1 MRYHKLKAGECPGT
15 YVVTEPVTEQDLLRI
30 ANQIARKRLAKG
42 SAITSTTEAAEQLQT
57 LLQEREH
64 EVFGALF
71 LDSQHRVLAFEEL
84 FRGTLDSASIYPREV
99 VKRALLLNCGAIIAV
114 HNHPSG
120 DPTPS
125 DADRRFTRKLRE
137 ASAVMDLV
145 FQDHVIIGTPATER
159 PLPYFSFRE
168 HGLM

>member
-42 SAITSTTEAAEQLQT
+42 SAITSTTEAAERLQT
-57 LLQEREH
+57 LLQDREH

-84 FRGTLDSASIYPREV
+84 FRGTWTAPVSTHGKWSSGPYCSTV
-99 VKRALLLNCGAIIAV
+99 G
-114 HNHPSG
+114 PSSRC
-120 DPTPS
+120 T
-125 DADRRFTRKLRE
+125 
-137 ASAVMDLV
+137 
-145 FQDHVIIGTPATER
+145 ITPAVTRNPVNLTGSLPR
-159 PLPYFSFRE
+159 PSKKPWRWSMCDCLTIWWSVLRA
-168 HGLM
+168 

>member
-42 SAITSTTEAAEQLQT
+42 SAITSTMDAAERLQT

-71 LDSQHRVLAFEEL
+71 LDNQHRVIAFEEL

-99 VKRALLLNCGAIIAV
+99 LKRALQLNCGAIIAV

-120 DPTPS
+120 NPEPS
-125 DADRRFTRKLRE
+125 HCDRVFTRTLKE
-137 ASAVMDLV
+137 ALALV
-145 FQDHVIIGTPATER
+145 DIRLLDHLVVGAEGVVSLTER
-159 PLPYFSFRE
+159 
-168 HGLM
+168 GLL

>member
-42 SAITSTTEAAEQLQT
+42 TAITSTTEAAERLQT
-57 LLQEREH
+57 LLQDREH

-84 FRGTLDSASIYPREV
+84 FRGTLDSASIYPREM
-99 VKRALLLNCGAIIAV
+99 VKRAILLTQQWRSIIAV

-120 DPTPS
+120 DPEPS
-125 DADRRFTRKLRE
+125 HSDRVFTQALKE
-137 ASAVMDLV
+137 ALALV
-145 FQDHVIIGTPATER
+145 DVRLLDHLVVGAEGVVSMAER
-159 PLPYFSFRE
+159 GQL
-168 HGLM
+168 

>member
-42 SAITSTTEAAEQLQT
+42 TAITSTTEAAERLQT
-57 LLQEREH
+57 LLQDREH

-99 VKRALLLNCGAIIAV
+99 VKRALLRVFTQALKEALALVDVRLLDHLVVGAEGMVSLA
-114 HNHPSG
+114 
-120 DPTPS
+120 
-125 DADRRFTRKLRE
+125 
-137 ASAVMDLV
+137 
-145 FQDHVIIGTPATER
+145 ER
-159 PLPYFSFRE
+159 GQL
-168 HGLM
+168 

>member
-1 MRYHKLKAGECPGT
+1 GT

-42 SAITSTTEAAEQLQT
+42 TAITSTTEAAERLQT
-57 LLQEREH
+57 LLQDREH
-64 EVFGALF
+64 EVFAALF

-120 DPTPS
+120 DPEPS
-125 DADRRFTRKLRE
+125 HSDQVFTQALKE
-137 ASAVMDLV
+137 ALALV
-145 FQDHVIIGTPATER
+145 DVRLLDHLVVGAEGVVSMAER
-159 PLPYFSFRE
+159 GQL
-168 HGLM
+168 

>member
-15 YVVTEPVTEQDLLRI
+15 YVVTEPVTEQDLLLI

-42 SAITSTTEAAEQLQT
+42 TAITSTTEAAERLQT
-57 LLQEREH
+57 LLQDREH

-99 VKRALLLNCGAIIAV
+99 VKRALLLNCGPSSRCTITQAV
-114 HNHPSG
+114 TLN
-120 DPTPS
+120 
-125 DADRRFTRKLRE
+125 
-137 ASAVMDLV
+137 
-145 FQDHVIIGTPATER
+145 PATLTESSPKPSKR
-159 PLPYFSFRE
+159 PWRWSMCDCSTIWWLVPRA
-168 HGLM
+168 

>member
-42 SAITSTTEAAEQLQT
+42 TAITSTTEAAERLQT
-57 LLQEREH
+57 LLQDREH

-99 VKRALLLNCGAIIAV
+99 VKRALLLNSGAITQTRSL
-114 HNHPSG
+114 PKPPKRPWPWSMSG
-120 DPTPS
+120 CSTIWWSVPR
-125 DADRRFTRKLRE
+125 A
-137 ASAVMDLV
+137 
-145 FQDHVIIGTPATER
+145 
-159 PLPYFSFRE
+159 
-168 HGLM
+168 

>member
-42 SAITSTTEAAEQLQT
+42 TAITSTTEAAERLQT
-57 LLQEREH
+57 LLQDREH

-114 HNHPSG
+114 HYVARHI
-120 DPTPS
+120 
-125 DADRRFTRKLRE
+125 
-137 ASAVMDLV
+137 MDLMCPV
-145 FQDHVIIGTPATER
+145 SLCAAIEVTTFKSMYCRHKVNT
-159 PLPYFSFRE
+159 
-168 HGLM
+168 

>member
-42 SAITSTTEAAEQLQT
+42 TAITSTTEAAERLQT

-84 FRGTLDSASIYPREV
+84 FRGTLGSASIYPREV
-99 VKRALLLNCGAIIAV
+99 VKRALMLNCGAIIVV
-114 HNHPSG
+114 HNHSS
-120 DPTPS
+120 DTTPS
-125 DADRRFTRKLRE
+125 VPTTRWSSNRTSTRAKASLRAWVKTRSE
-137 ASAVMDLV
+137 WLGS
-145 FQDHVIIGTPATER
+145 GS
-159 PLPYFSFRE
+159 PL
-168 HGLM
+168 G

>member
-42 SAITSTTEAAEQLQT
+42 TAITSTTEAAERLQT
-57 LLQEREH
+57 LLQDREH

-84 FRGTLDSASIYPREV
+84 FRGTLDSASI
-99 VKRALLLNCGAIIAV
+99 
-114 HNHPSG
+114 
-120 DPTPS
+120 
-125 DADRRFTRKLRE
+125 
-137 ASAVMDLV
+137 
-145 FQDHVIIGTPATER
+145 
-159 PLPYFSFRE
+159 
-168 HGLM
+168 

>member
-42 SAITSTTEAAEQLQT
+42 SAITSTTDAADRLQT
-57 LLQEREH
+57 LLQDREH

-84 FRGTLDSASIYPREV
+84 FRGTLDSANVYPREV
-99 VKRALLLNCGAIIAV
+99 VKRALALNCAAIIVV

-120 DPTPS
+120 NPEPS
-125 DADRRFTRKLRE
+125 STDIALTKSLRE
-137 ASAVMDLV
+137 ALTLV
-145 FQDHVIIGTPATER
+145 DIRLLDHLVVGTEGVVSLAER
-159 PLPYFSFRE
+159 
-168 HGLM
+168 GMM

>member
-42 SAITSTTEAAEQLQT
+42 TAITSTTEAAERLQT
-57 LLQEREH
+57 LLQDREH

-84 FRGTLDSASIYPREV
+84 FRGT
-99 VKRALLLNCGAIIAV
+99 
-114 HNHPSG
+114 
-120 DPTPS
+120 
-125 DADRRFTRKLRE
+125 
-137 ASAVMDLV
+137 
-145 FQDHVIIGTPATER
+145 
-159 PLPYFSFRE
+159 
-168 HGLM
+168 